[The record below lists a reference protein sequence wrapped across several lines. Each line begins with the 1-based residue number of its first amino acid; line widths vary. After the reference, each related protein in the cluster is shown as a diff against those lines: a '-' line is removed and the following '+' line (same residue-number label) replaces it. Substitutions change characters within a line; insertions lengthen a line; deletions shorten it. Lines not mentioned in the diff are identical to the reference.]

1 MLTID
6 IKDLKNEGYYKTT
19 IIDKDIRRHR
29 NLYFTNEDSVISIH
43 EKHIGFYSKEPMVTE
58 VQDIVIDKQ
67 KTGFGYKSFFVCSE
81 CGERRTKLYYKYGM
95 FICRSCCDENVYK
108 HRTNIYD
115 EGGEGLII
123 YKINK
128 LAKKLGVKPN
138 EIIYPINKLNF
149 LYKRPKYMRHKE
161 FETILRQLEILEEL
175 RFNVIFLNAKYSASE
190 INKLIDIRGNCN
202 D

>member
-6 IKDLKNEGYYKTT
+6 IKDLKNEGYYRTT
-19 IIDKDIRRHR
+19 IIDKSLHRHR
-29 NLYFTNEDSVISIH
+29 NLYLTNKDGLISIS

-58 VQDIVIDKQ
+58 VQDIVVDKQ

-81 CGERRTKLYYKYGM
+81 CGERRTKLYYKFGM
-95 FICRSCCDENVYK
+95 FICRGCCDENVYK
-108 HRTNIYD
+108 YRTNIYD

-128 LAKKLGVKPN
+128 LAKKLGVRAS
-138 EIIYPINKLNF
+138 EVIYPINRLNF
-149 LYKRPKYMRHKE
+149 FDKRPKYMRYKE
-161 FETILRQLEILEEL
+161 FETILKQLEILEEL
-175 RFNVIFLNAKYSASE
+175 RFNIIFLNAKYSASE
-190 INKLIDIRGNCN
+190 INKLIDTSGDCN

>member
-6 IKDLKNEGYYKTT
+6 IKDLKNEGYYRTT
-19 IIDKDIRRHR
+19 IIDTDMRRHR
-29 NLYFTNEDSVISIH
+29 NIYLTNKDGLITIS
-43 EKHIGFYSKEPMVTE
+43 EKHIGFYSKAPIVT
-58 VQDIVIDKQ
+58 DIQEIPIAKQ
-67 KTGFGYKSFFVCSE
+67 KTGFGNKSLFVCSE
-81 CGERRTKLYYKYGM
+81 CGERRTKLYYKFGM

-128 LAKKLGVKPN
+128 LAKKLGVRAS
-138 EIIYPINKLNF
+138 EVIYPINRINF
-149 LYKRPKYMRHKE
+149 LDKRPKYMRYKE
-161 FETILRQLEILEEL
+161 FETILSQLEILEEL
-175 RFNVIFLNAKYSASE
+175 RFNVIFLDAKYSASE
-190 INKLIDIRGNCN
+190 INKLIDTSGGCN